1 MHGMPVL
8 SRCIHCQQM
17 WIQPRLWVKLTS
29 SRGIFPFFPPVSFVR
44 AVHVNECAYL
54 HVHKRRLGVLARNT
68 FGCRGNA
75 GGVGNNKLAVCRAS
89 RWVFWFFFFF
99 PPRSFIHS
107 FISGGRT
114 ATASRRPFAGSVAG
128 LQQLTKSRGMGRTH
142 ICTIANGISADAFV
156 VARGVC
162 AAGVTAAPPARPRT
176 AAGTGGCAGWERGR
190 ARAARHGDTERDV
203 LQPHGAGGHMDG
215 ALRSAAA
222 RPGTRWV
229 L

>member
-1 MHGMPVL
+1 MCL
-8 SRCIHCQQM
+8 
-17 WIQPRLWVKLTS
+17 
-29 SRGIFPFFPPVSFVR
+29 RGIRSDAVEMQVGLGTISLPFAGR
-44 AVHVNECAYL
+44 AA
-54 HVHKRRLGVLARNT
+54 GF
-68 FGCRGNA
+68 FG
-75 GGVGNNKLAVCRAS
+75 
-89 RWVFWFFFFF
+89 FFFFF

-190 ARAARHGDTERDV
+190 ERAARHGDTERDV

-215 ALRSAAA
+215 ALGSAAA